1 MAPMETRSVSTFKC
15 AIVTPSEQI
24 MDDDVVEV
32 EFPQWDGQRGILHKA
47 APFVGQLG
55 TGKLKIRYEQG
66 EDKVFLLAGGFAEM
80 HGDRIVLVADEIVP
94 IAMLDATAAQA
105 RFDAA
110 VAAIAEPGTHNPEA
124 RARLEHERQVA
135 SASLALAKSN

>member
-1 MAPMETRSVSTFKC
+1 METRSVSTFKC

-32 EFPQWDGQRGILHKA
+32 EFPQWDGQRGILRKA
-47 APFVGQLG
+47 APFVGQLR
-55 TGKLKIRYEQG
+55 IRYEQG
-66 EDKVFLLAGGFAEM
+66 EEKVFLLAGGFAEM

-94 IAMLDATAAQA
+94 IAELDATAAQA

-110 VAAIAEPGTHNPEA
+110 VAAIAEPGTHSPEE
-124 RARLEHERQVA
+124 RARLEHERRVA

>member
-1 MAPMETRSVSTFKC
+1 METRSVSTFKC

-32 EFPQWDGQRGILHKA
+32 EFPQWDGQRGILQKA

-55 TGKLKIRYEQG
+55 TGKLRIRYEKG
-66 EDKVFLLAGGFAEM
+66 EDKVFMLAGGFAEM
-80 HGDRIVLVADEIVP
+80 HGDRIVLVADEIIP
-94 IAMLDATAAQA
+94 ISMLDATAAQA

-110 VAAIAEPGTHNPEA
+110 IAAIAEPGTHSPEA
-124 RARLEHERQVA
+124 RERLEHERRVA